1 MKSFMFVVL
10 SAVLLLSVMPKMVL
24 ADCQSYFDV
33 TQDVAKA
40 DALAADQKDAQDL
53 KKAGDVLAAQGK
65 YELAAAKYEAAAGKH
80 PVAEVAA
87 MYYWKAACAT
97 TGYLDKKKGWMH
109 REDMSSDEA
118 TAGLALLTKADGL
131 LAAPSPYCHKGV
143 DVDTLK
149 VLIGKV
155 RSCINGVC
163 P

>member
-1 MKSFMFVVL
+1 MKSFIFVVL
-10 SAVLLLSVMPKMVL
+10 SALLLVMMPKGVL

-33 TQDVAKA
+33 KQDVAA
-40 DALAADQKDAQDL
+40 ANSLAADQKDAQDL
-53 KKAGDVLAAQGK
+53 KKAGDLLAAQGK
-65 YELAAAKYEAAAGKH
+65 YELAAAKYEAAAEKH

-97 TGYLDKKKGWMH
+97 TGYLDKVKGWMH

-118 TAGLALLTKADGL
+118 TTGLSLLTRADNL
-131 LAAPSPYCHKGV
+131 LATPSPYCHKGV

-149 VLIGKV
+149 VLIRKV

-163 P
+163 K